1 MATAQE
7 FVDRWG
13 RRVRLTG
20 ERLGHLQQHP
30 EMIGLEEEIGRT
42 LAEPGT
48 VVQSSSDDSI
58 RLYYRWV
65 PETLVGG
72 KYLCVVVK
80 FREGEDAFIVT
91 AYLTDRVKKGAVV
104 WTSER

>member
-13 RRVRLTG
+13 RRVRLTP

-30 EMIGLEEEIGRT
+30 ETIGLEDIGRT

-48 VVQSSSDDSI
+48 VVQPSSDDSI

-65 PETLVGG
+65 PETLVGR

-80 FREGEDAFIVT
+80 THEGEDAFIVT

>member
-1 MATAQE
+1 
-7 FVDRWG
+7 
-13 RRVRLTG
+13 
-20 ERLGHLQQHP
+20 
-30 EMIGLEEEIGRT
+30 MIGLEEEIGRT

-65 PETLVGG
+65 PETLVGR

-80 FREGEDAFIVT
+80 TREGKDAFIVT

>member
-1 MATAQE
+1 MAAAQG

-13 RRVRLTG
+13 RQVRLTR
-20 ERLGHLQQHP
+20 ERLAHLGEHP

-48 VVQSSSDDSI
+48 VAGSSSDDST
-58 RLYYRWV
+58 RLHYRWV
-65 PETLVGG
+65 PESVVGG

-80 FREGEDAFIVT
+80 FCEGVDAFIVT
-91 AYLTDRVKKGAVV
+91 AYLTDRVKKGAVL
-104 WTSER
+104 WPSER

>member
-7 FVDRWG
+7 FVGRWG

-30 EMIGLEEEIGRT
+30 EMISLEEESGRT

-72 KYLCVVVK
+72 KYLCGGHVPRRRGCVH
-80 FREGEDAFIVT
+80 R
-91 AYLTDRVKKGAVV
+91 DRVLDGSCQEGGGGMDK
-104 WTSER
+104 